1 MRILLTLMLLL
12 ISLPSYAQ
20 ELSYKGFS
28 DLPVLHEGRVKPMD
42 SFARIHIQSWADE
55 EHLEGHSPSY
65 WLAKILFDPQSA
77 TDTKFFLIRNTNVK
91 EQFGLAGDDQKYYSL
106 QDLLPGI
113 DQTRDQLS
121 ELLTKDQNTLTAD
134 QREFLDLHENVSAL
148 SGLMRSFSLLLPLD
162 IVIPDGFK
170 DRFEGV
176 EINYLDLM
184 AIDGLL
190 VHELQNTI
198 AEKGEDLEK
207 YNEEEK
213 KIALLSFQIQ
223 NLRIAGETSTQFKVI
238 PASWD
243 KEKGN
248 WHSPWE
254 LILSGQG
261 SPEARA
267 YLQDWKNLAAAYR
280 NQDAKAWDE
289 TIAKLQNKAVSEDL
303 YEPAKFTLER
313 YYNSIHPYTLA
324 RGFYGAAILWL
335 IFMFAKPLPAYIL
348 ASFGALA
355 HTGAIASR
363 VIILDRPP
371 VGTLYESVLFVSLI
385 CVVTAVLFTIRNR
398 NSFIMLSALI
408 AALVLLAIAPL
419 IVPDG
424 ENLEVLVAVLNTN
437 FWLATHVTIITAGY
451 GICLIA
457 ACLAHFYLYLR
468 IGRNKNDGQV
478 LRVYNAIYKTSIAAL
493 LFTAVG
499 TVLGGIWA
507 DQSWGRFWGW
517 DPKENGALLIVLWLI
532 WIQHGRLAGKLK
544 DVPFMAGVAYL
555 NVIVAVAWFG
565 VNLLG
570 VGLHSYGFTSGLAIG
585 LGAFCAFE
593 TLFIGALWI
602 LVRTKN
608 KGTRNVA

>member
-1 MRILLTLMLLL
+1 MRVLLALLL
-12 ISLPSYAQ
+12 LFISLPSYAQ
-20 ELSYKGFS
+20 EFSYKDFS
-28 DLPVLHEGRVKPMD
+28 DLPILHEGRVKPMD
-42 SFARIHIQSWADE
+42 SFARIHIQSWSGE
-55 EHLEGHSPSY
+55 ERFEGKNPSY

-77 TDTKFFLIRNTNVK
+77 TNTKFFLIKNKNVK
-91 EQFGLAGDDQKYYSL
+91 EQFGLAGNEQKYYSL
-106 QDLLPGI
+106 QEVLPGI

-121 ELLTKDQNTLTAD
+121 ELLAKDQNELTSD
-134 QREFLDLHENVSAL
+134 QREFLDLHENIATL
-148 SGLMRSFSLLLPLD
+148 AGLMRSFSLLLPLD
-162 IVIPDGFK
+162 IVIPDQFK
-170 DRFEGV
+170 DRFESS

-198 AEKGEDLEK
+198 AAKGEDLEK
-207 YNEEEK
+207 YSEEEK

-223 NLRIAGETSTQFKVI
+223 NLRIAGETSSQFKVI
-238 PASWD
+238 PDSWD
-243 KEKGN
+243 KEKSN
-248 WHSPWE
+248 WYSPWE

-261 SPEARA
+261 SPEATS
-267 YLQDWKNLAAAYR
+267 YLQNWKNIAAAFR
-280 NQDAKAWDE
+280 NQNVEIWRDNITSLQEKA
-289 TIAKLQNKAVSEDL
+289 LSENL
-303 YEPAKFTLER
+303 YAPAKFTLER

-335 IFMFAKPLPAYIL
+335 IFMFARPLPAYVL
-348 ASFGALA
+348 ASFGAVA
-355 HTGAIASR
+355 HAGAITSR

-385 CVVTAVLFTIRNR
+385 CVVAAVLFTARNR

-408 AALVLLAIAPL
+408 AALVLLAVAPL

-468 IGRNKNDGQV
+468 IRHNKNEATV
-478 LRVYNAIYKTSIAAL
+478 LRVFNAIYKTSIAAL

-570 VGLHSYGFTSGLAIG
+570 VGLHSYGFTSGLAVG
-585 LGAFCAFE
+585 LGLFCAIE
-593 TLFIGALWI
+593 TLFIATLWA
-602 LVRTKN
+602 LVRIKN
-608 KGTRNVA
+608 KGARDVA